1 MEDVLIR
8 DREAILEVE
17 ESGDEDGAVSLAA
30 QRRRRGHHL
39 DGLQGHR
46 LHNSARRVEERGRA
60 VGKRAAFCPP
70 ATGRIAFARRLS
82 EKCLVV
88 DIRANGQ

>member
-30 QRRRRGHHL
+30 KARSPPGGIAGPPFAQQR
-39 DGLQGHR
+39 
-46 LHNSARRVEERGRA
+46 S
-60 VGKRAAFCPP
+60 
-70 ATGRIAFARRLS
+70 S
-82 EKCLVV
+82 S
-88 DIRANGQ
+88 